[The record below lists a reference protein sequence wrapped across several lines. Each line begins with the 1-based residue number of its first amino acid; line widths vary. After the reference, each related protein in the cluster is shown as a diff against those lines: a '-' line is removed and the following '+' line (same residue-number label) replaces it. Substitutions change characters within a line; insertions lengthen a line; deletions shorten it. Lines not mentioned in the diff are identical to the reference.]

1 MKKVT
6 IQQMRAID
14 NQTINTYG
22 VPSLVLMDH
31 AGRSVADEAL
41 KLLTNKNNQIAVFCG
56 PGNNGGDGLAAARWL
71 HHYGAKVEVFFT
83 GVAGTASQA
92 TSLNL
97 SIIDNLHIP
106 VHMIQDNWELLK
118 EHIRDFSLVIDG
130 LLGTGSH
137 GPIQGLYKIIIDD
150 LNKIG
155 VNIISIDI
163 PSGLNADTGQSL
175 ESCIMASVTVT
186 LGFPKIGFEQP
197 GAEKYTGKVVVADIG
212 LLDK

>member
-41 KLLTNKNNQIAVFCG
+41 KLLNNKNNKIAVFCG

-71 HHYGAKVEVFFT
+71 HHYRASVEIFFAGA
-83 GVAGTASQA
+83 ASTASQA
-92 TSLNL
+92 TNLNL

-118 EHIRDFSLVIDG
+118 GHVRDFSLVIDG

-137 GPIQGLYKIIIDD
+137 GPIEGSYKKIIDD
-150 LNKIG
+150 LNKSG
-155 VNIISIDI
+155 VKILSIDI
-163 PSGLNADTGQSL
+163 PSGLNADTGQAL
-175 ESCIMASVTVT
+175 GTCIKATITVT
-186 LGFPKIGFEQP
+186 LGFSKIGFSRP
-197 GAEKYTGKVVVADIG
+197 GAKKYTGKVVVADIG
-212 LLDK
+212 LID